1 MEHTQ
6 NQPIA
11 ADSSSY
17 PVFSKTF
24 FIMDMVFS
32 CLRIPLVLLG
42 ILGMV
47 SMQKDDPIYFSGYFE
62 ILTGMG
68 IAVFGLW
75 ANIALL
81 SKKASGI
88 TMAYYNIA
96 FTIGSTLVGI
106 WQIVIQSSA
115 VAGDAVRVAS
125 FSIGAGFTF
134 IIRIALL
141 ICYFIAVKKFKSWLA
156 WK

>member
-1 MEHTQ
+1 MENTQ
-6 NQPIA
+6 NPAPGA
-11 ADSSSY
+11 APNPY

-24 FIMDMVFS
+24 FIMDLVFS
-32 CLRIPLVLLG
+32 SLRIPLVLLG
-42 ILGMV
+42 IIGMI
-47 SMQKDDPIYFSGYFE
+47 SLQKDDPIYFSGYFE
-62 ILTGMG
+62 ILTGAG

-81 SKKASGI
+81 AKKPSGI

-96 FTIGSTLVGI
+96 FTIGSVLVGI
-106 WQIVIQSSA
+106 WQIIIQSSA

-125 FSIGAGFTF
+125 FSIGSGFAF

-141 ICYFIAVKKFKSWLA
+141 ACYFIAVKKFKLWMA
-156 WK
+156 QK